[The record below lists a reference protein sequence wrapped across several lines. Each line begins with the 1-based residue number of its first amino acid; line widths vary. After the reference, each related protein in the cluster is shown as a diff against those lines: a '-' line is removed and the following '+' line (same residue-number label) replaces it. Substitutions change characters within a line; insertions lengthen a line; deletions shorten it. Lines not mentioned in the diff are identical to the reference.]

1 MSEGSAQ
8 QGKGQQAAG
17 QHSAGRFALA
27 ATDLHKSYRLG
38 EEVIKALQGVTLLVP
53 KGQFVA
59 VMGPSGSGKSTL
71 LHLIGLLDSPDAG
84 TVAIEGRSTT
94 GLDDDELTAMR
105 RDRLGFLFQSFELIP
120 NLTAKENVLLPA
132 EVAGRR
138 DEAASRLTELAQK
151 LGIAD
156 RLSHRPRQ
164 LSGGQR
170 QRVALARALVND
182 PAVVLADEPTGN
194 LDSKTGAE
202 VLTLLRDGVDRL
214 GWTVV
219 MVTHDPVAAQAAD
232 RVVFLRDG
240 RVAGETAGPQVRSDI
255 DRFLNA

>member
-1 MSEGSAQ
+1 MSEHGGDRDA
-8 QGKGQQAAG
+8 GHAA
-17 QHSAGRFALA
+17 AKRFALA
-27 ATDLHKSYRLG
+27 ATDLHKAYQLG
-38 EEVIKALQGVTLLVP
+38 DEDINALQGVTLLVP

-71 LHLIGLLDSPDAG
+71 LHLIGLLDTPDSG
-84 TVAIEGRSTT
+84 SVAVEGRMTA
-94 GLDDDELTAMR
+94 GLNDDELTALR

-120 NLTAKENVLLPA
+120 NLTARENVLLPA

-138 DEAASRLTELAQK
+138 DEAAARLEELAGR

-170 QRVALARALVND
+170 QRVALARALIND

-202 VLTLLRDGVDRL
+202 VLALLRDGVDRL

>member
-1 MSEGSAQ
+1 MSENRGERV
-8 QGKGQQAAG
+8 AG
-17 QHSAGRFALA
+17 QNAAQRFALA
-27 ATDLHKSYRLG
+27 ATDLHKAYQLG
-38 EEVIKALQGVTLLVP
+38 DEVINALQGVTLLVP

-71 LHLIGLLDSPDAG
+71 LHLIGLLDTPDSG
-84 TVAIEGRSTT
+84 SVAVEGRMTA
-94 GLDDDELTAMR
+94 GLNDDELTALR

-120 NLTAKENVLLPA
+120 NLTARENVLLPA

-138 DEAASRLTELAQK
+138 DDAAARLEELAGR

-170 QRVALARALVND
+170 QRVALARALIND

-202 VLTLLRDGVDRL
+202 VLALLRDGVDRL

>member
-1 MSEGSAQ
+1 MSEHERRAGA
-8 QGKGQQAAG
+8 GQAAP
-17 QHSAGRFALA
+17 SRFALA
-27 ATDLHKSYRLG
+27 ATDLHKTYTLG
-38 EEVIKALQGVTLLVP
+38 DEVINALQGVTLLVP

-71 LHLIGLLDSPDAG
+71 LHMIGLLDTPDKG
-84 TVAIEGRSTT
+84 SVAIEGRATD
-94 GLDDDELTAMR
+94 GLSDDELTALR

-120 NLTAKENVLLPA
+120 NLTARENVLLPA

-138 DEAASRLTELAQK
+138 DEAAGRLDDLGAR
-151 LGIAD
+151 LGISD

-170 QRVALARALVND
+170 QRVALARALIND

-202 VLTLLRDGVDRL
+202 VLSLLRDGVDAN

-240 RVAGETAGPQVRSDI
+240 RVAGETAGPQVRTDI

>member
-1 MSEGSAQ
+1 MSETLASGA
-8 QGKGQQAAG
+8 GAGPQAG
-17 QHSAGRFALA
+17 GRFALA
-27 ATDLHKSYRLG
+27 ATDLHKTYALG
-38 EEVIKALQGVTLLVP
+38 DERIAALQGVTLLVP
-53 KGQFVA
+53 RGQFVA

-71 LHLIGLLDSPDAG
+71 LHLIGLLDTPDSG
-84 TVAIEGRSTT
+84 SVAIEGRATS
-94 GLDDDELTAMR
+94 GMSDDELTALR

-120 NLTAKENVLLPA
+120 NLTARENVLLPA

-138 DEAASRLTELAQK
+138 EEASARLAELAER

-156 RLSHRPRQ
+156 RLGHRPRQ

-170 QRVALARALVND
+170 QRVALARALIND

-194 LDSKTGAE
+194 LDSRTGAE
-202 VLTLLRDGVDRL
+202 VLALLRDGVDSH

-240 RVAGETAGPQVRSDI
+240 RVAGETAGPQVRADI
-255 DRFLNA
+255 ERFLSV

>member
-1 MSEGSAQ
+1 MSDTLAEG
-8 QGKGQQAAG
+8 
-17 QHSAGRFALA
+17 HSPGPQPGARFALA
-27 ATDLHKSYRLG
+27 ATDLHKTYAMG
-38 EEVIKALQGVTLLVP
+38 EERIAALQGVTLLVP
-53 KGQFVA
+53 RGQFVA

-71 LHLIGLLDSPDAG
+71 LHLIGLLDTPDAG
-84 TVAIEGRSTT
+84 TVAIEGRPTA
-94 GLDDDELTAMR
+94 GLSDDELTALR

-120 NLTAKENVLLPA
+120 NLTAAENVLLPA

-138 DEAASRLTELAQK
+138 EEGVARLEELAAR

-156 RLSHRPRQ
+156 RLAHRPRQ

-170 QRVALARALVND
+170 QRVALARALIND

-202 VLTLLRDGVDRL
+202 VLALLRDGVDAH

-240 RVAGETAGPQVRSDI
+240 RVAGETAGPQVRADI
-255 DRFLNA
+255 ERFLSV